1 MNGIMR
7 GPSVDI
13 EKLLESRAALIDKE
27 MELLSIVIEPRELAE
42 VVKYALCQKGK
53 KVRASLLTISCEA
66 VGGNITQAMV
76 PAAVIEM
83 IHNTSLVMDDVIDAA
98 ETRRGRSTINH
109 RWGNNM
115 ALIACDALLALTIK
129 QASKSDAKLTN
140 AIIECAANSMLSLA
154 EGEALELVGKDY
166 TLKDYYKIAERKT
179 ASLFSASAEI
189 GALVGGGT
197 DKEIKALRQYGTS
210 IGIAFQIRDD
220 ILDVTS
226 SNDSL
231 GKPTLIDLKMDRPTM
246 IMLLAQ
252 EAGLTRE
259 KMLSMSREDLREELK
274 PSVAKAENL
283 AMEKINDA
291 KRHLNSVRA
300 GPSRDLLYAL
310 GDYVLARGK

>member
-1 MNGIMR
+1 MR
-7 GPSVDI
+7 GSSVDI
-13 EKLLESRAALIDKE
+13 EKVLESRATLIDKE
-27 MELLSIVIEPRELAE
+27 MGLLSFVIEPPELAE
-42 VVKYALCQKGK
+42 VVRYALCQKGK
-53 KVRASLLTISCEA
+53 KIRASLLTIACEA
-66 VGGNITQAMV
+66 VGGNIAQAMV
-76 PAAVIEM
+76 PAAVVEM
-83 IHNTSLVMDDVIDAA
+83 IHNTSLVLDDVIDNA

-115 ALIACDALLALTIK
+115 ALIACDALLALTIR
-129 QASKSDAKLTN
+129 QASKSSVNMTN

-197 DKEIKALRQYGTS
+197 SKEVKSLREYGTS

-231 GKPTLIDLKMDRPTM
+231 GKPTLIDLKMDRPTV
-246 IMLLAQ
+246 IMLLAH
-252 EAGLTRE
+252 EEGLTRE
-259 KMLSMSREDLREELK
+259 KMLAMSREDLQEVLK
-274 PSVAKAENL
+274 PSVARAEMLAREQIDKARRQLE
-283 AMEKINDA
+283 
-291 KRHLNSVRA
+291 SVRA
-300 GPSRDLLYAL
+300 GPSRDLLFAL
-310 GDYVLARGK
+310 SDYVLARGK